1 MRPADEGSGERK
13 WRWFPDKN
21 RRKLIAIPI
30 FVVAWLILDGIAFNR
45 PLSHSGAVEYYQSE
59 SGNECLFLEVGGP
72 IENHYFT
79 IHRNDNQTCG
89 EAFDQA
95 YPHSERR

>member
-1 MRPADEGSGERK
+1 MKPADGESSKRK
-13 WRWFPDKN
+13 WRWLLDKN
-21 RRKLIAIPI
+21 RKNLIAIPI
-30 FVVAWLILDGIAFNR
+30 FVVAWLILDGIVLNR
-45 PLSHSGAVEYYQSE
+45 PLSHSGALEYYQSE
-59 SGNECLFLEVGGP
+59 SGNECLFLEIDGP

-95 YPHSERR
+95 YPHSKR